1 MDKIDNAFFADD
13 ADGLLIYEYMANNID
28 TCSSEQLDALVDN
41 MIRVDMTGQFLVSA
55 SRYLA
60 AIDAVSFASQID
72 RMVASAID
80 KDRERKYIPV
90 LLESLYGPDYQE
102 RAEVLKQTDNNFR
115 RIYKRVFPVGI

>member
-1 MDKIDNAFFADD
+1 MDKIDNAFLADD